1 MVVLKTAQEF
11 SELIKGENILVNFT
25 AEWSGPAKMMD
36 MVFEEVESDL
46 DGFTLVKVDSDRFR
60 SIAKDY
66 QVVNVPVICLFANG
80 KVVKKQN
87 GFMRKEELLSFI
99 NN

>member
-1 MVVLKTAQEF
+1 MVTLKTAFEF
-11 SELIKGENILVNFT
+11 SELIKGENILVEFT

-36 MVFEEVESDL
+36 MVFEEVESEL
-46 DGFTLVKVDSDRFR
+46 EGYTLVKVDSDRFR

-66 QVVNVPVICLFANG
+66 SVVNVPVICLFSSG
-80 KVVKKQN
+80 KVVKQQS
-87 GFMRKEELLSFI
+87 GFMRKEELQSFL